1 MIILPPFCCA
11 ICHTYFR
18 SKREQHSK
26 NKNRKEQTDMERIV
40 FLITNEEKQ
49 ALKIKAIK
57 EKKTLSQFLREVI
70 KAQTEEETTQTQEQT
85 TKARI
90 QEIND
95 ILQKQGSTMTREQ
108 REQLKAEREA
118 LKERGGSV

>member
-1 MIILPPFCCA
+1 MLSVILILEA
-11 ICHTYFR
+11 KENNT
-18 SKREQHSK
+18 K

-49 ALKIKAIK
+49 TLKIKAIK

-70 KAQTEEETTQTQEQT
+70 KTQTQEQT

-95 ILQKQGSTMTREQ
+95 ILQKQGSTMTKEE
-108 REQLKAEREA
+108 REQLKMEREA

>member
-1 MIILPPFCCA
+1 MLSVILILEA
-11 ICHTYFR
+11 KENNT
-18 SKREQHSK
+18 K

-70 KAQTEEETTQTQEQT
+70 KTQTEEETTQTQEQT

-95 ILQKQGSTMTREQ
+95 ILQKQGSTMTKEE
-108 REQLKAEREA
+108 REQLKAEREK
-118 LKERGGSV
+118 LRKE

>member
-1 MIILPPFCCA
+1 
-11 ICHTYFR
+11 
-18 SKREQHSK
+18 
-26 NKNRKEQTDMERIV
+26 MERIV

-70 KAQTEEETTQTQEQT
+70 KTQTQEQT

-95 ILQKQGSTMTREQ
+95 ILQKQGSTMTKEE
-108 REQLKAEREA
+108 REQLKLEREA

>member
-1 MIILPPFCCA
+1 
-11 ICHTYFR
+11 
-18 SKREQHSK
+18 
-26 NKNRKEQTDMERIV
+26 MERIV

-49 ALKIKAIK
+49 TLKIKAIK

-70 KAQTEEETTQTQEQT
+70 KTQTQEQT

-95 ILQKQGSTMTREQ
+95 ILQKQGSTMTKEE
-108 REQLKAEREA
+108 REQLKMEREA